1 MIGMTEFQEDKHT
14 RPHATLDA
22 VHEAL
27 GLGPDDGAAKMVSK
41 INQLKMEG
49 SEGGNAIFKVM
60 EELGLKYATASKV
73 IGEIRRLKN
82 NADQC
87 ERDTLTAKG
96 DIPGQAEAW
105 RQVSN
110 LCRDLGAGDGMR
122 CRREEVLDFIRDL
135 HEKAN
140 RFNRSSFFMK
150 VRDALGMG
158 LGSDPADILDEIRRL
173 QEQLYINQKPARDN
187 IKTDPGLDVLCGQ
200 RIQYYMADS
209 GKCTIEIGVKK

>member
-60 EELGLKYATASKV
+60 EELGLKYATTSKV

-105 RQVSN
+105 RQVSS
-110 LCRDLGAGDGMR
+110 LCRDLGAGDGLR
-122 CRREEVLDFIRDL
+122 CRREEVLDFIQDL

-158 LGSDPADILDEIRRL
+158 PGNDMDDVMQKIKDREKEIMLYRRL
-173 QEQLYINQKPARDN
+173 QSEKAVREQTAE
-187 IKTDPGLDVLCGQ
+187 
-200 RIQYYMADS
+200 IQQSVD
-209 GKCTIEIGVKK
+209 CTGVGPNCKVTIHFEK